1 MTISSHEN
9 ASKSFGKR
17 ERTTIFSKYE
27 ARLVGANLLK
37 SFFYFNCSVFKLKP
51 SLFNGGFLKMG
62 ILSEEI
68 YLASQLNAFLQKRL
82 ILYQRTIWYC
92 YVMFQDKDQK
102 STTRLHK
109 LDLQRPILKAAN
121 SSWCIFWWSIL
132 SKTFATTFIVSK
144 L

>member
-1 MTISSHEN
+1 
-9 ASKSFGKR
+9 
-17 ERTTIFSKYE
+17 
-27 ARLVGANLLK
+27 
-37 SFFYFNCSVFKLKP
+37 
-51 SLFNGGFLKMG
+51 MG

-68 YLASQLNAFLQKRL
+68 YLASQLNAFLQKSL
-82 ILYQRTIWYC
+82 ILYQRTIWHC